1 MTYSIGTTGL
11 VMNEPLIFERSSEG
25 KRGIDIP
32 KSDVFDV
39 RPEDLIPGELLR
51 NDIEGFPEVSEV
63 DVVRHFTRLSQWNYG
78 VDIGFYPL
86 GSCTMKYNPKVNED
100 IARLPGFARIHPYQ
114 PESLSQGALQLMY
127 ELEGYLAEIS
137 GMDAVTLQ
145 PAAGAQGELCGML
158 MIAAY
163 FKKTGKP
170 RKKVIIP
177 DTAHGTNPA
186 SVTLAGLTAVP
197 VKSGS
202 KGILTPDAV
211 KAVMDEDTAGIMI
224 TNPNTLGLFESNI
237 KEIAGIVHEKG
248 GFVYCDGANMNALL
262 GIARLGE
269 MGVDVVHMNLHKTF
283 STPHGGG
290 GPGSGPVGVKN
301 ELEPFLPV
309 PRIVK
314 KTINPGTL
322 PHPHPDPPLEGEG
335 AKESPLPQGE
345 DEGEGGSAC
354 IYKFTCNRPDSIGR
368 LRAFYG
374 NFGVLVRAYAYIRA
388 MGPEGLKKAG
398 EMAVLNANYVK
409 EGLRSHYHLPY
420 DQPCLHESVFTDKIQ
435 AEKEV
440 HTIDIAKRLMDYGF
454 HPPTVYFPLVV
465 HDPIMIEPTESEDKA
480 GLDGFIDAMKRIAE
494 EEPELVKGAPHKTR
508 IGRLDEAKAARNPV
522 LRWGSSAKG

>member
-1 MTYSIGTTGL
+1 MTDSIGTTGL

-32 KSDVFDV
+32 KSDVFEV
-39 RPEDLIPGELLR
+39 RPEDVIPADLLR
-51 NDIEGFPEVSEV
+51 TGIEGFPEVSEI

-78 VDIGFYPL
+78 VDTGFYPL

-127 ELEGYLAEIS
+127 DLERYLAEIS

-163 FKKTGKP
+163 FVKTGTP

-186 SVTLAGLTAVP
+186 SVTLGGLTAVP
-197 VKSGS
+197 VKTGHE
-202 KGILTPDAV
+202 GILTPDAV
-211 KAVMDEDTAGIMI
+211 RAVMDEDTAGIMI
-224 TNPNTLGLFESNI
+224 TNPNTLGLFERNI

-290 GPGSGPVGVKN
+290 GPGSGPVGVKK

-309 PRIVK
+309 PRVIK
-314 KTINPGTL
+314 K
-322 PHPHPDPPLEGEG
+322 
-335 AKESPLPQGE
+335 
-345 DEGEGGSAC
+345 DEGVSLE
-354 IYKFTCNRPDSIGR
+354 YNRPDSIGR
-368 LRAFYG
+368 LRAFHG

-435 AEKEV
+435 FKRGFS
-440 HTIDIAKRLMDYGF
+440 TLDIAKRLMDYGF

-465 HDPIMIEPTESEDKA
+465 HDAIMIEPTESEDKA

-508 IGRLDEAKAARNPV
+508 VGRLDEAKAARKPV